1 MATPESKIQLE
12 IMRYLRKQGH
22 LFWRFSP
29 ETYNATLGR
38 HIKHEY
44 VPSGLPDIMLVD
56 KEQYG
61 QLVGLEV
68 KTKRG
73 RASADQLVMQKRFH
87 LNNARYEIV
96 RSVEDVKALGL

>member
-1 MATPESKIQLE
+1 MTTKKSEGQIQLD

-29 ETYNATLGR
+29 ETYNASLGR

-56 KEQYG
+56 NG

-68 KTKRG
+68 KTPKG
-73 RASADQLVMQKRFH
+73 KPSAGQLIMQKRFQ
-87 LNNARYEIV
+87 LNKARYEFV
-96 RSVEDVKALGL
+96 RSVEDVVALGY